1 MSNPRLLIVDD
12 EADICELI
20 ADVAEAR
27 GFEVKT
33 LTDPAQVEST
43 LLEFK
48 PQALMLDLMM
58 PGTDGVELLRHMGDS
73 IRGVAVVLMSGHDS
87 RVLNSAKRLGAAHGI
102 NVIATQ
108 EKPLQIE
115 SLRETLDTLKA
126 LKKPEGA
133 TREEA
138 KAAVA
143 PQAGG
148 MEDITLY
155 YQPIVEM
162 DSGRIRGVE
171 SLVRMVRDKE
181 ILTPD
186 RFLNKLDEAGLLAL
200 TQRVM
205 EIAVQDAAEL
215 HKQNFPLAISINM
228 TISTLLDVA
237 VPDRLEELCKKHGL
251 SPEKINV
258 ELTEGEAMREV
269 KKVMDV
275 LTRLRLRGFGLAI
288 DDFGTGYSSL
298 RELQRLPFGVM
309 KMDKAFVLDMADNRD
324 SQIIAHAVIALGHN
338 LSLKVVAEGI
348 ESARVWN
355 LLKDH
360 KCDLAQ
366 GFFIAKPMPL
376 EALLKWLGA
385 NKGVFT
391 P

>member
-1 MSNPRLLIVDD
+1 MSKPRLLIVDD

-27 GFEVKT
+27 GFDVKT

-58 PGTDGVELLRHMGDS
+58 PGTDGVELLRHMGES

-87 RVLNSAKRLGAAHGI
+87 RVLNSARRLGAAHGI
-102 NVIATQ
+102 NVITTQ

-115 SLRETLDTLKA
+115 ALRETLDRLKGLGQA
-126 LKKPEGA
+126 GPAEEKKPAAPNGA
-133 TREEA
+133 
-138 KAAVA
+138 
-143 PQAGG
+143 GDG
-148 MEDITLY
+148 ITVF

-162 DSGRIRGVE
+162 DSGRIRGLE
-171 SLVRMVRDKE
+171 ALVRMIKDGK
-181 ILTPD
+181 IQGPD
-186 RFLNKLDEAGLLAL
+186 QFLNQLDEAGLGNL
-200 TQRVM
+200 TNRVM
-205 EIAVQDAAEL
+205 EIAVADTAEL
-215 HKQNFPLAISINM
+215 HKQNFPLAVSINM
-228 TISTLLDVA
+228 TISTLIDLA

-251 SPEKINV
+251 APDKINV

-298 RELQRLPFGVM
+298 RELQRLPFSVM
-309 KMDKAFVLDMADNRD
+309 KMDKAFVLDMAENRD
-324 SQIIAHAVIALGHN
+324 SQVIAHAVIELGHN

-366 GFFIAKPMPL
+366 GYFIAKPMPL
-376 EALLKWLGA
+376 ADLLKWLGG
-385 NKGVFT
+385 NQGVFT

>member
-1 MSNPRLLIVDD
+1 MSKPRLLIVDD
-12 EADICELI
+12 EADICELV

-33 LTDPAQVEST
+33 LTDPGQVEAV
-43 LLEFK
+43 LQEFK

-58 PGTDGVELLRHMGDS
+58 PGTDGVELLRNMGDS

-102 NVIATQ
+102 NVVTTQ
-108 EKPLQIE
+108 EKPLQVE
-115 SLRETLDTLKA
+115 SLRETLDKLKTLQSSA
-126 LKKPEGA
+126 PA
-133 TREEA
+133 PSEA
-138 KAAVA
+138 KPAANGA
-143 PQAGG
+143 ADG
-148 MEDITLY
+148 ITLY

-162 DSGRIRGVE
+162 ESGKVRGLE
-171 SLVRMVRDKE
+171 ALARMVKNGEVIPPDK
-181 ILTPD
+181 
-186 RFLNKLDEAGLLAL
+186 FLNTLDEAGIRNL
-200 TQRVM
+200 TSRVM
-205 EIAVQDAAEL
+205 EIAVADTAEL
-215 HKQNFPLAISINM
+215 QKQNFALAVSINM
-228 TISTLLDVA
+228 TISTLIDLA
-237 VPDRLEELCKKHGL
+237 VPDKLEELCKKHGL
-251 SPEKINV
+251 ALDKINV

-298 RELQRLPFGVM
+298 RELQRLPFSVM
-309 KMDKAFVLDMADNRD
+309 KMDKAFVLDMAENRD
-324 SQIIAHAVIALGHN
+324 SQVIAHAVIDLGHN

-366 GFFIAKPMPL
+366 GYFIAKPMPL
-376 EALLKWLGA
+376 ADLVKWLGA
-385 NKGVFT
+385 NQGVFK